1 MAKRKSRKRGK
12 LSQASINV
20 ILVGGMGLGWWAGVP
35 EQLLFFVG
43 MALFVSIFIQ
53 IIRTYAQMG
62 PFVWVV
68 VVVVFVG
75 LWSVALKIDPTATPG
90 SIVQST
96 SAKTCVGIFCFN
108 H

>member
-1 MAKRKSRKRGK
+1 M
-12 LSQASINV
+12 
-20 ILVGGMGLGWWAGVP
+20 ILVGVMGLGWWAGIP

-43 MALFVSIFIQ
+43 MGIAVSAMITLFRAWAS
-53 IIRTYAQMG
+53 MG

-68 VVVVFVG
+68 VAVVFVG